1 LSIRWAIICRM
12 PIEKLRILA
21 VNPELNHQLHGVVTH
36 IVADLEREV
45 VYDRP
50 NRFTPLAV
58 FAFGSLLDTSRFD
71 RGAAEGKRSDFD
83 VLVIVAEDFLAD
95 DFCRIGMHCSPS
107 NAADFV
113 VLEHLADENDGWGCD
128 RNVHVIVMSAENL
141 TWETAR
147 IASLSDQ
154 EVVNLLI
161 DDAHLTALAMGFALF
176 NLLDEAKLKGLFRL
190 QRIYHAL
197 EVKPGH

>member
-1 LSIRWAIICRM
+1 M
-12 PIEKLRILA
+12 PIEKLRSLA
-21 VNPELNHQLHGVVTH
+21 ISQELNQSLHNIVAYV
-36 IVADLEREV
+36 VADLEKEV
-45 VYDRP
+45 VYDHP
-50 NRFTPLAV
+50 NKYTPLAV

-107 NAADFV
+107 NAANFV

-176 NLLDEAKLKGLFRL
+176 NQLDESQLKGLYRL